1 MPSQGIF
8 KVLSIQKDHTESI
21 KANLQFKVSF
31 LVDRS
36 QRAWCEG
43 FMYLLG
49 LDVGTTGCKA
59 VIFTPSGEVF
69 SDAYGEYRLYHR
81 RPEWSELNPEE
92 VWKAVRSTIRSSI
105 QKANVNPGQIAALS
119 TSVLGEAFFPID
131 RNAEPLYWS
140 MTTFDARAE
149 EQTRWWEENFGADEM
164 YRITGQPLTSSM
176 PIYTLPKIQWLYE
189 NEPELFKKAWMFL
202 CWEDYINLKLCGRPV
217 MDYSVATRTMVF
229 DIRKKVWSSDILEE
243 AQIDESLLPEVK
255 PSGTV
260 IGEVSGKA
268 AQEVGLSKGTLVVT
282 GGHDQPCGA
291 LGAGITETGPA
302 MDATGTVECIAV
314 VQKELALTERM
325 RSQGFAV
332 HCYVVDGKY
341 FMLGFN
347 PSGGVILR
355 WFRDNFAEKDKDNAR
370 KMGIDVYD
378 ILTGEASKAPPGS
391 VELFLLP
398 YFEGSG
404 TPTFNRKARGVFL
417 GLTLAHS
424 KREVVRAILEGL
436 TYELRSNIEAIGE
449 HGTDITEL
457 RAIGGGAKSKFWLQL
472 KADITERKVVV
483 PNVTESAAMGAAI
496 LAGVGAKIYGS
507 AEEAVKKVYSV
518 KDTYTPTAEASS
530 IYDRYYGLYKKLYGE
545 FEKTFEEIEKIR
557 RR

>member
-1 MPSQGIF
+1 MEDSM
-8 KVLSIQKDHTESI
+8 
-21 KANLQFKVSF
+21 
-31 LVDRS
+31 
-36 QRAWCEG
+36 C
-43 FMYLLG
+43 LLG

-59 VIFTPSGEVF
+59 VIFTPSGEVV

-81 RPEWSELNPEE
+81 RPQWSELNPEE
-92 VWKAVRSTIRSSI
+92 VWDAVRSTIRSSI
-105 QKANVNPGQIAALS
+105 QKVNIDPGQIAALS
-119 TSVLGEAFFPID
+119 TSVLGEAFFPIGRD
-131 RNAEPLYWS
+131 AEPLYWS

-176 PIYTLPKIQWLYE
+176 PIYTLPKIQWLRR

-217 MDYSVATRTMVF
+217 IDYSVATRTMMF
-229 DIRKKVWSSDILEE
+229 DIRRKVWSSDILEE
-243 AQIDESLLPEVK
+243 AQIDESLVPEVK
-255 PSGTV
+255 PSGSV

-268 AQEVGLSKGTLVVT
+268 AEEVGLCKGTLIVA

-302 MDATGTVECIAV
+302 MDATGTVECMAV
-314 VQKELALTERM
+314 VQKELTLTERM
-325 RSQGFAV
+325 RLEGFAV

-355 WFRDNFAEKDKDNAR
+355 WFRDNFAEKDKEKAK

-378 ILTGEASKAPPGS
+378 LLTGEASKAQPGS

-424 KREVVRAILEGL
+424 RREVVRAILEGL
-436 TYELRSNIEAIGE
+436 TYELRSNIEAIE
-449 HGTDITEL
+449 KHGTDITEL
-457 RAIGGGAKSKFWLQL
+457 RAIGGAAKSRFWLQL

-496 LAGVGAKIYGS
+496 LASVGAKIHRS
-507 AEEAVKKVYSV
+507 AEEALRTIYCE
-518 KDTYTPTAEASS
+518 KDIFMPMMETSN
-530 IYDRYYGLYKKLYGE
+530 IYERYYLLYKKLYGT
-545 FEKTFEEIEKIR
+545 FKKTFDEIETIR
-557 RR
+557 R

>member
-1 MPSQGIF
+1 
-8 KVLSIQKDHTESI
+8 
-21 KANLQFKVSF
+21 
-31 LVDRS
+31 
-36 QRAWCEG
+36 
-43 FMYLLG
+43 MYLLG

-59 VIFTPSGEVF
+59 VIFTPSGELV

-92 VWKAVRSTIRSSI
+92 VWKAVMSTIRSSV
-105 QKANVNPGQIAALS
+105 QKAKLNPGQIAALS

-131 RNAEPLYWS
+131 RNGRPLYWS

-149 EQTRWWEENFGADEM
+149 EQTRWWEENFGAYEM
-164 YRITGQPLTSSM
+164 YSITGQPLTSSM
-176 PIYTLPKIQWLYE
+176 PIYTLPKIQWLRE
-189 NEPELFKKAWMFL
+189 NEPGLYKKTWMFL
-202 CWEDYINLKLCGRPV
+202 CWEDYINLKLCGEPV
-217 MDYSVATRTMVF
+217 MDFSVATRTMMF

-243 AQIDESLLPEVK
+243 AQIDESLLSDVQL
-255 PSGTV
+255 SGTV
-260 IGEVSGKA
+260 VGEVSREA
-268 AQEVGLSKGTLVVT
+268 AEEVGLSEGTLVVT

-291 LGAGITETGPA
+291 LGAGITETGSA

-314 VQKELALTERM
+314 VQKELTLTETMRM
-325 RSQGFAV
+325 QGFAV

-355 WFRDNFAEKDKDNAR
+355 WFRDNFAEKDVENAR
-370 KMGIDVYD
+370 KRGIDVYD
-378 ILTGEASKAPPGS
+378 LLTGEASKAPLGS

-404 TPTFNRKARGVFL
+404 TPTFNRKARGVL
-417 GLTLAHS
+417 VGLTLAHS

-436 TYELRSNIEAIGE
+436 TYELRKNVEAIEE

-457 RAIGGGAKSKFWLQL
+457 RAIGGGAKSEFWLQL

-496 LAGVGAKIYGS
+496 LASVGAKIHSS
-507 AEEAVKKVYSV
+507 AEEAVNCVYSV
-518 KDTYTPTAEASS
+518 RDTFMPMVEKSRTYDKYYRLYT
-530 IYDRYYGLYKKLYGE
+530 KLYSA

-557 RR
+557 R